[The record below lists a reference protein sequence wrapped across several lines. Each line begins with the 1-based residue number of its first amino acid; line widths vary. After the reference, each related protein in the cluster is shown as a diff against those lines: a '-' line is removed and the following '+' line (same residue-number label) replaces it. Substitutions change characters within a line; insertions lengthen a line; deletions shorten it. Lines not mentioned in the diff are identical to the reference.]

1 MDVGERSSMAS
12 LTSLTRKDLEKLQAE
27 HPDYRMELVDGNI
40 IVMSPSGYESDEV
53 AAEFT
58 AQMRN
63 WVRPRK
69 LGRVTGSSAGFD
81 LPNSNVR
88 APDVSFVLAERLR
101 RSPRSYAE
109 LAPDLMVEVK
119 SPTDTIKSL
128 RDKIRDF
135 LSLGTKV
142 GILVN
147 PEKHTVEIY
156 RPDEDVIA
164 LGDGDVL
171 SVPDLL
177 PGWEVAIADLW
188 SPEF

>member
-1 MDVGERSSMAS
+1 MAS